1 MQVDINK
8 NILVAY
14 FSRKGQNYV
23 NGKIVNLSI
32 GNTEVVANM
41 IQKITGSGIFQ
52 IESVKTYPADYTE
65 ATEVAKAELNA
76 NARPELTTHV
86 ENMDSCD
93 VIFLGYPIWWGTF
106 PAPVRTFL
114 SEYDF
119 SGKTI
124 VPFCTHEGSGLGR
137 QQLRIS
143 QKFAPNLKC
152 WTGVAIRGRM
162 QVPQDT
168 KVSEW
173 LRKINITK

>member
-124 VPFCTHEGSGLGR
+124 VPFCTHEGSGLGHSE
-137 QQLRIS
+137 QNIKKLCPKAKVLNGI
-143 QKFAPNLKC
+143 
-152 WTGVAIRGRM
+152 AIHGA
-162 QVPQDT
+162 DAGSANT
-168 KVSEW
+168 KISEW
-173 LRKINITK
+173 LKKINITK